1 MLYLEQFQKV
11 SVCLLV
17 TELSSYLANQVPECH
32 VSCRRHLFP
41 FAALLYKCFHEK
53 LFSDFCGF
61 SLIRMFNKK
70 KDFSSFS

>member
-41 FAALLYKCFHEK
+41 FAALLYKDRSVFMK
-53 LFSDFCGF
+53 NY
-61 SLIRMFNKK
+61 SLISV
-70 KDFSSFS
+70 DLV